1 MAIDK
6 TGQVYFTFEE
16 IQEKLERFSEF
27 TKFLNLKSD
36 MNEDEIVGI
45 KSLHRWNRILKLKGF
60 VWESTNELV
69 KQATLKRVA
78 LND

>member
-1 MAIDK
+1 MAVDK
-6 TGQVYFTFEE
+6 NGQVYFTFEDIE
-16 IQEKLERFSEF
+16 IKLERFSAF
-27 TKFLNLKSD
+27 TKYLNEKSD
-36 MNEDEIVGI
+36 MNECEIVGI

-69 KQATLKRVA
+69 KLATLKRVA

>member
-16 IQEKLERFSEF
+16 IEEKLERFSEF

-36 MNEDEIVGI
+36 INEDEIFGI